1 MRQLYD
7 FKHGVRAG
15 AGSALMK
22 ASVEK
27 LTVDDMLELAAY
39 ASSLA
44 P

>member
-1 MRQLYD
+1 
-7 FKHGVRAG
+7 
-15 AGSALMK
+15 MK

-27 LTVDDMLELAAY
+27 LTVDDMIELAAY